1 MGEETGFRSKFDLAP
16 FYEHFLKF
24 TAYSIYEVS
33 LLRMRVECP
42 NFKPSKHIN
51 LDIIY
56 VYWCH
61 YANAGVDKWLG
72 GKCTLYKQETKNSS
86 VDNVRCIFEDNYI
99 FCGEF

>member
-1 MGEETGFRSKFDLAP
+1 MGEETGFKSKFDLAP

-24 TAYSIYEVS
+24 TAYSTYEVS

-56 VYWCH
+56 VY
-61 YANAGVDKWLG
+61 
-72 GKCTLYKQETKNSS
+72 
-86 VDNVRCIFEDNYI
+86 
-99 FCGEF
+99 

>member
-24 TAYSIYEVS
+24 TAYTIYEVS

-42 NFKPSKHIN
+42 NFKPSKHIK

-56 VYWCH
+56 VY
-61 YANAGVDKWLG
+61 
-72 GKCTLYKQETKNSS
+72 
-86 VDNVRCIFEDNYI
+86 
-99 FCGEF
+99 